1 LEVQQQLRDP
11 TQLSSVFGRVASFA
25 QHLATRKSEDEKFV
39 FEAWMPQPTRQT
51 LVPVPEHT
59 ARQTMVPKDA
69 LGDAYEAI
77 LEAMEDDTSEIE
89 DEELSVEPLSEPTTE
104 NIDEKANDFDNTEK
118 IEEVLHV
125 AQSTDKVLS
134 KKPIQSEAEPVET
147 TTPKASNQEAPD
159 RQKKTIEPTP
169 IAASPTV
176 YENLVLFLR
185 ALNLDNYADDVELN
199 GEDAL
204 PNVRRGLAKHVG
216 VSPRDTRVDRMLRI
230 ALRLMPQNNEY
241 DERKSELLALMAEN
255 LKVMQRWM
263 RSRLEH
269 RHSGSS
275 DRFLEDAR
283 QLGIA
288 LKRIP
293 GPGHPVPLNADDYDL
308 PPANDVRGLE
318 SEVKQLITH
327 LNLPTAGGIKA

>member
-1 LEVQQQLRDP
+1 MLPKQE
-11 TQLSSVFGRVASFA
+11 T
-25 QHLATRKSEDEKFV
+25 
-39 FEAWMPQPTRQT
+39 
-51 LVPVPEHT
+51 PVH
-59 ARQTMVPKDA
+59 QK
-69 LGDAYEAI
+69 
-77 LEAMEDDTSEIE
+77 
-89 DEELSVEPLSEPTTE
+89 
-104 NIDEKANDFDNTEK
+104 K
-118 IEEVLHV
+118 I
-125 AQSTDKVLS
+125 
-134 KKPIQSEAEPVET
+134 AEPIKIT
-147 TTPKASNQEAPD
+147 
-159 RQKKTIEPTP
+159 
-169 IAASPTV
+169 ASPTV

-241 DERKSELLALMAEN
+241 DERKSELLALMAGN
-255 LKVMQRWM
+255 LKAMQRWM

-308 PPANDVRGLE
+308 PPANDVTGLE
-318 SEVKQLITH
+318 SEVKHLIAH